1 MLTTKNLSLK
11 KGNRQILDGINFEFP
26 MSCITLILGRS
37 GVGKSTLLRCL
48 AQLETGYEGNIS
60 FDGYSLEA
68 LKGDERSKLVGFISQ
83 KYALFPHLT
92 VAQNCMQP
100 LQVIQKQDRERA
112 FGTTLET
119 LRLLGMQDY
128 LDAYP
133 ERLSGGQ
140 QQRVAIAR
148 ALVCNPRILLFDE
161 PTSSLDPKNAQNLAE
176 IMRALRS
183 AGKGIVITT
192 HDMNFA
198 EQVQE
203 RTYSMN

>member
-11 KGNRQILDGINFEFP
+11 KGNKQILDEINFEFP
-26 MSCITLILGRS
+26 MSCITLILGKS
-37 GVGKSTLLRCL
+37 GAGKSSLLRCL
-48 AQLETGYEGNIS
+48 AQLETGYKGTIS
-60 FDGYSLEA
+60 FCGSPLKA
-68 LKGDERSKLVGFISQ
+68 LKADERSNTIGFISQ

-100 LQVIQKQDRERA
+100 LRIVQRQDRESAYRS
-112 FGTTLET
+112 TVET
-119 LRLLGMQDY
+119 LRLLGMQDF

-176 IMRALRS
+176 IMQALRT